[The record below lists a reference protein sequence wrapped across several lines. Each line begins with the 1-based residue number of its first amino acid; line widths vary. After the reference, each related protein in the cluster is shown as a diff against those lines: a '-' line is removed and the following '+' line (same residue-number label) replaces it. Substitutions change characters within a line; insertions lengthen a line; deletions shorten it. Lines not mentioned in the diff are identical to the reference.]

1 MTSLDD
7 NLNSDSVHSEH
18 DIRALPFEFRGD
30 GTEYFKIWIVNVL
43 LTIATLGIYS
53 AWAKVRNNRYFY
65 SNTFVDGSSFSYL
78 AQPMQILKSRIIA
91 VLVLIAL
98 IVISGLAPMLS
109 VLLII
114 ILYLSFPFI
123 FMKARAFQ
131 LRHTSYKN
139 IQFRFKG
146 DYFGAFSVIFLWP
159 VLGLLSLGIL
169 YPMAILKFNKYVVE
183 NSSYGTTTFKFSA
196 TYKDYLTI
204 FICAIGLGLAT
215 AILVAL
221 LGLVLPG
228 LAPIVVIIMYLVIFV
243 YIVTSTTNLF
253 YSAST
258 LSEHG
263 FTCDMKIAEYAKVL
277 CINFFL
283 IVVTLGLY
291 LPAAKVRIAKYTASC
306 LTLNAKGSLDDF
318 AAAEQENVSAFG
330 EQFGEVM
337 DFGG

>member
-1 MTSLDD
+1 MTSSD
-7 NLNSDSVHSEH
+7 NDLTSDSVRSVD

-78 AQPMQILKSRIIA
+78 AKPMQILKSRIIA
-91 VLVLIAL
+91 VLVLMAY
-98 IVISGLAPMLS
+98 IVLTSLQPMLAV
-109 VLLII
+109 VLLIFLLFI
-114 ILYLSFPFI
+114 FPFI
-123 FMKARAFQ
+123 FNQSRAFQ
-131 LRHTSYKN
+131 LRHTAYKN

-146 DYFGAFSVIFLWP
+146 DYGEAFAVLFLWP
-159 VLGLLSLGIL
+159 LFGLLSLGIL
-169 YPMAILKFNKYVVE
+169 YPMAVLKFNKYVIE
-183 NSSYGTTTFKFSA
+183 NSAFGTTTFKFSA
-196 TYKDYLTI
+196 TYKDYLAI
-204 FICAIGLGLAT
+204 FIGVIGFGLGT

-221 LGLVLPG
+221 VGMVLPA
-228 LAPIVVIIMYLVIFV
+228 LAMIVVMVMYFVIFV
-243 YIVTSTTNLF
+243 YIVTSITNLF

-263 FTCDMKIAEYAKVL
+263 FTCEMNIAGYAKVL
-277 CINFFL
+277 CVNFFL
-283 IVVTLGLY
+283 IVVTFGLY
-291 LPAAKVRIAKYTASC
+291 LPAAKVRVTKYISSC